1 MARVVATRV
10 RGGLCTARLA
20 LATCAF
26 VAGASALASNGSGRS
41 AGGDHQSQHRST
53 YAQGVP
59 HDAHGRIARD
69 PRARNEFRRT
79 HPCPS
84 TGSTSGSCKG
94 YVIDHVQPLKH
105 GGADSPS
112 NMQWQSEAEARSKDR
127 VE

>member
-1 MARVVATRV
+1 MRAGWSR
-10 RGGLCTARLA
+10 RL
-20 LATCAF
+20 LAASLL
-26 VAGASALASNGSGRS
+26 AGAAIATGSFGSANAT
-41 AGGDHQSQHRST
+41 GGPQHGQHRST

-59 HDAHGRIARD
+59 RDAHGRIARD

-94 YVIDHVQPLKH
+94 YVIDHMQPLKR
-105 GGADSPS
+105 GGADSPT
-112 NMQWQSEAEARSKDR
+112 NMQWQSEADARSKDR